1 MDIVQTRTSRRIG
14 EWSQVHYL
22 RRIKK
27 MTEQELKQ
35 KTALDYLIEAQS
47 VLNAAGITKEVS
59 EFLREFF
66 AGLVYTEDA
75 SQVMLHN
82 RDGGYFFCVSITEES
97 VEIEWD
103 VSKGGEWKD
112 LDVECSML
120 FREHTAERIL
130 GRIESEFQTM
140 TSKCFV
146 IKPEL
151 KAAN

>member
-1 MDIVQTRTSRRIG
+1 M
-14 EWSQVHYL
+14 YL

-27 MTEQELKQ
+27 MTEQKLKQ
-35 KTALDYLIEAQS
+35 MTALDYLIEAQS
-47 VLNAAGITKEVS
+47 VLNADGITKEVS

-66 AGLVYTEDA
+66 AGLAYTEEA

-97 VEIEWD
+97 VKIEWD
-103 VSKGGEWKD
+103 VSKDGEWED

-130 GRIESEFQTM
+130 SRIESEFKTM

-151 KAAN
+151 KPAAN